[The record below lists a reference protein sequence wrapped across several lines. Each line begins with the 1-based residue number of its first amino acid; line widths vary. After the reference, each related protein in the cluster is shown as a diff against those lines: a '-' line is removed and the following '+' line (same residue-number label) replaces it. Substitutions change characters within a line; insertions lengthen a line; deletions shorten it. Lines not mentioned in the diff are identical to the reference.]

1 MQTEQEGKQFLPI
14 LSIFNTDL
22 DEIQYTSFPH
32 NVVEIGEVFENRCN
46 ECYAVLNGA
55 TEIFVLICW
64 MSQLIWRK
72 FATENVHK
80 IELIFVRLV

>member
-32 NVVEIGEVFENRCN
+32 NVV
-46 ECYAVLNGA
+46 
-55 TEIFVLICW
+55 
-64 MSQLIWRK
+64 
-72 FATENVHK
+72 
-80 IELIFVRLV
+80 